1 MILLTGA
8 SGFLGK
14 IIREELAKSD
24 LVHTLGRD
32 PNNDIV
38 CDLSKEG
45 FSTQQPYSLVVHCAG
60 KAHSVP
66 KTAAEKEAFFQVNY
80 EGTVRLCQSLSAS
93 GKPPARFVFIST
105 VAVYGVE
112 AGEGISEAH
121 ALAGTTPYAQSKIQA
136 EALLADWCTQNGVT
150 LSIVRLPLIAGP
162 NPPGNLGAM
171 INGIKTGKYLSIK
184 GVNARKSVVMATD
197 VAAII
202 PRMSEVGGIY
212 NLTDSYHPTFPELEA
227 VIAGQLGKGLPIGIP
242 LWMAKMLGRIG
253 DLAGNKA
260 PINTLK
266 LGKIIS
272 SLTFDDRKAQKELG
286 WRPRRVLDE
295 FKI

>member
-14 IIREELAKSD
+14 IIREELADSD
-24 LVHTLGRD
+24 LVHTLGRGAQH
-32 PNNDIV
+32 DIV

-45 FSTQQPYSLVVHCAG
+45 FSTQHAYSLVVHCAG

-66 KTAAEKEAFFQVNY
+66 KTEEEKTAFFQVNY
-80 EGTVRLCQSLSAS
+80 EGTTRLCQSLSAS

-112 AGEGISEAH
+112 EGAAISETH
-121 ALAGTTPYAQSKIQA
+121 PLAGTTPYAQSKIQA
-136 EALLADWCTQNGVT
+136 EAFLAEWCKVNGVT

-171 INGIKTGKYLSIK
+171 INGIKTGRYLSIK
-184 GVNARKSVVMATD
+184 GIKARKSVVMAAD

-212 NLTDSYHPTFPELEA
+212 NLTDSYHPTFPEIEA
-227 VIAGQLGKGLPIGIP
+227 LIAAQSGKGLPMAIP
-242 LWMAKMLGRIG
+242 LWMARMLGRIG

-260 PINTLK
+260 PINSLK
-266 LGKIIS
+266 LRKIIS
-272 SLTFDDRKAQKELG
+272 TLTFDDSKAQKELD

>member
-32 PNNDIV
+32 ALNDIV
-38 CDLSKEG
+38 CDLSKER
-45 FSTQQPYSLVVHCAG
+45 FSTQHAYSLVVHCAG

-66 KTAAEKEAFFQVNY
+66 KTEEEKAAFFQVNY

-112 AGEGISEAH
+112 AGAAISETH
-121 ALAGTTPYAQSKIQA
+121 PLAGTTAYAQSKVQA
-136 EALLADWCTQNGVT
+136 EAFLAEWCKVNGVT

-171 INGIKTGKYLSIK
+171 INGIKTGRYLSIK
-184 GVNARKSVVMATD
+184 GVNARKSVVMAAD
-197 VAAII
+197 VATII

-227 VIAGQLGKGLPIGIP
+227 LIAAQTGKGLPLAIP
-242 LWMAKMLGRIG
+242 LWMARMLGRIG
-253 DLAGNKA
+253 DLAGNKS
-260 PINTLK
+260 PINSLK

-272 SLTFDDRKAQKELG
+272 TLTFDDSKAQKELG

>member
-14 IIREELAKSD
+14 IIREELADSD
-24 LVHTLGRD
+24 LVHTLGRGAQH
-32 PNNDIV
+32 DIV

-45 FSTQQPYSLVVHCAG
+45 FSTQHAYSLVVHCAG

-66 KTAAEKEAFFQVNY
+66 KTEEEKTAFFQVNY
-80 EGTVRLCQSLSAS
+80 EGTARLCQSLSAS

-112 AGEGISEAH
+112 EGAAISETH
-121 ALAGTTPYAQSKIQA
+121 PLAGTTPYAQSKIQA
-136 EALLADWCTQNGVT
+136 EAFLTEWCKVNGVT

-171 INGIKTGKYLSIK
+171 INGIKTGRYLSIK
-184 GVNARKSVVMATD
+184 GIKARKSVVMAED

-227 VIAGQLGKGLPIGIP
+227 LIAAQSGKGLPMAIP
-242 LWMAKMLGRIG
+242 LWMARMLGRIG

-260 PINTLK
+260 PINSLK
-266 LGKIIS
+266 LRKIIS
-272 SLTFDDRKAQKELG
+272 TLTFDDSKAQKELD